1 MYLSA
6 AVAGTKRKKDKMNKI
21 TFMQAVELIDI
32 AAQENRL
39 WHYNGGSG
47 YVRVSDS
54 SNVLMVIDHASSQG
68 ASVTL
73 HDGTEYFKAY
83 NGTQFAQSEAH
94 RNRESLVEFFSTRFV
109 NPVLL

>member
-1 MYLSA
+1 
-6 AVAGTKRKKDKMNKI
+6 MNKI

-39 WHYNGGSG
+39 WHYNGGAG
-47 YVRVSDS
+47 YVRISDS
-54 SNVLMVIDHASSQG
+54 SNVLMIIEHGSPQG

-83 NGTQFAQSEAH
+83 NGAQFAQSEAQ
-94 RNRESLVEFFSTRFV
+94 RTRESLVEFFSARFTDIISLETV
-109 NPVLL
+109 